1 MLLSASSCY
10 GDPVESAA
18 WTFASDTAW
27 CDYHCSAYNPTNH
40 ASCATSCPHSR
51 LLMDGDVDPLQLI
64 LCRSGN
70 TTAVNPML
78 SFPVTPNGAEL
89 AAFWAQFQAT
99 MDLVLEGCNPVLTAC
114 STVAVVH
121 ATASDMAA
129 IQGLACV
136 YHAALLPPFMKL
148 SPLARSFA
156 ASSSSMLMASPA
168 VSIAFLD
175 HVALNATLVSRLN
188 AGLERVTG
196 VVDVLSLPHDEQVNV
211 LTLRPFEN
219 FRTWVHT
226 LLWLCENPMVLY
238 VTQHRRLFETQLP
251 PSPPSHHRRHLDAD
265 TANIMGTLG
274 AQSRGILGND
284 VVVAV
289 TDSGLYLDH
298 DQIDQP
304 SPREFDIVNLNAR
317 KDPRCANIP
326 NIKCRVDLA
335 TPWNLR
341 DFMGPQLSAGARIF
355 SYSWG
360 LPGDDYTRVRT
371 DFKSWRDFDQL
382 VYNNP
387 EILLVIAAGN
397 SGDNGTHTIA
407 SPAGA
412 KNALTVGASLSSVE
426 SLASSLAC
434 PAVFNPQSVASFSSQ
449 GPTTDGRIKP
459 DVVAPGLIVVS
470 ARSEASNSMEKTS
483 RLCPL
488 QGTSQATPLVAG
500 MAVLLTEWLRDGWWK
515 DGEKNVA
522 VGMKSIPAALL
533 KALVIPGDSTTSR
546 GLSHARW
553 QNPKHSRYGL
563 PDMSS
568 VASFGQNANLTFL
581 PNTSASDSPAVA
593 HKGEHVYSFI
603 MRPNETLRATL
614 VWNDPPG
621 TLFAT
626 KLLQNDLDLSITVP
640 NSTVIFHPMSGQG
653 GGKDA
658 LNNVEMVSVAYDTVW
673 PLTPAAADGDLLRVD
688 VHVAGFAVLLG
699 RSQPYALVASS
710 GLIGPR
716 AGDNAADSPSPA
728 PLLTTSGV
736 VWQPWMT
743 ILVAALGGALVLV
756 GIVVWVLA
764 RRRRGRRSVN
774 IPSPE
779 QDMCPYCDF
788 LTPDPVALVDH
799 VQRVH
804 HS

>member
-1 MLLSASSCY
+1 
-10 GDPVESAA
+10 
-18 WTFASDTAW
+18 
-27 CDYHCSAYNPTNH
+27 
-40 ASCATSCPHSR
+40 
-51 LLMDGDVDPLQLI
+51 
-64 LCRSGN
+64 
-70 TTAVNPML
+70 
-78 SFPVTPNGAEL
+78 
-89 AAFWAQFQAT
+89 
-99 MDLVLEGCNPVLTAC
+99 
-114 STVAVVH
+114 
-121 ATASDMAA
+121 MAA

-175 HVALNATLVSRLN
+175 DVALNATLVSRLN

-251 PSPPSHHRRHLDAD
+251 PSPPSHHRRNLDAD

-317 KDPRCANIP
+317 KVVLYHVIGDKVDQSETVTCGHGTHVTGILAGSSWSQTSPNVGLAPNAKVAFTDIGTQDPRCANIP

-341 DFMGPQLSAGARIF
+341 DYMGPQLSAGARIF

-360 LPGDDYTRVRT
+360 LPGDDYTRQA
-371 DFKSWRDFDQL
+371 RDFDQL

-426 SLASSLAC
+426 SLASSLGC

-459 DVVAPGLIVVS
+459 DVVAPGLLVVS

-533 KALVIPGDSTTSR
+533 KALVIHSAR
-546 GLSHARW
+546 GLTRRLNNIKGVVTCKMAESQA
-553 QNPKHSRYGL
+553 QPLTQYPDNMQGYGL

-568 VASFGQNANLTFL
+568 VATFGQNANLTFL

-673 PLTPAAADGDLLRVD
+673 PLVPAAADGDLLRVD

-764 RRRRGRRSVN
+764 RRRRGRSTYQVYVGSPPTPQRRQCRPGSVN
-774 IPSPE
+774 FPSPE
-779 QDMCPYCDF
+779 QNMCPYCDF
-788 LTPDPVALVDH
+788 LTPDPVVLVDH

>member
-304 SPREFDIVNLNAR
+304 SAREFDIVNLNAR
-317 KDPRCANIP
+317 KVVLYHVIGDKVDQSETVTCGHGTHVTGILAGSSWSQTSPNVGLAPNAKVAFTDIGTQDPRCANIP

-533 KALVIPGDSTTSR
+533 KALVIHSAR
-546 GLSHARW
+546 GLTR
-553 QNPKHSRYGL
+553 R
-563 PDMSS
+563 
-568 VASFGQNANLTFL
+568 
-581 PNTSASDSPAVA
+581 
-593 HKGEHVYSFI
+593 
-603 MRPNETLRATL
+603 
-614 VWNDPPG
+614 
-621 TLFAT
+621 
-626 KLLQNDLDLSITVP
+626 
-640 NSTVIFHPMSGQG
+640 
-653 GGKDA
+653 
-658 LNNVEMVSVAYDTVW
+658 LNNIK
-673 PLTPAAADGDLLRVD
+673 G
-688 VHVAGFAVLLG
+688 
-699 RSQPYALVASS
+699 
-710 GLIGPR
+710 
-716 AGDNAADSPSPA
+716 
-728 PLLTTSGV
+728 
-736 VWQPWMT
+736 
-743 ILVAALGGALVLV
+743 
-756 GIVVWVLA
+756 
-764 RRRRGRRSVN
+764 
-774 IPSPE
+774 
-779 QDMCPYCDF
+779 
-788 LTPDPVALVDH
+788 
-799 VQRVH
+799 
-804 HS
+804 